1 MSYEHILFEVNDGVA
16 VVTLNR
22 PEQLNAWTA
31 TMSAE
36 LSDALTRCQNDDAVR
51 VIVITGAGGR
61 AFCAGADLGRGG
73 GTFAGR
79 DDSGA
84 RKTGGAQTA
93 GGARETSGAR
103 EPSESQPVFPHQ
115 VDKPVIAAINGHAV
129 GVGITYPMLAD
140 IRFIAEDAKVAFA
153 FVRRGVLPELASHV
167 TVARVA
173 GFSNAADLLL
183 SGRTIR
189 GAEAAAMGL
198 ASRALPAGEVLEAAM
213 ELAGDMARHTAPASV
228 AAAKRLLWEGVT
240 ASVPEMM
247 KREGP
252 LFSWFGNQPDAREGV
267 MSFVEKRDP
276 AWSMSARDVPD
287 DLLGGSRGR

>member
-1 MSYEHILFEVNDGVA
+1 MSYEHILFQVNDGVA
-16 VVTLNR
+16 LVTLNR

-51 VIVITGAGGR
+51 VVVITGAGDR

-79 DDSGA
+79 DDSRAQTAGGA
-84 RKTGGAQTA
+84 RKTGGA
-93 GGARETSGAR
+93 R
-103 EPSESQPVFPHQ
+103 EPSEAQPVFPHQ
-115 VDKPVIAAINGHAV
+115 IDKPVIAAINGHAV

-140 IRFIAEDAKVAFA
+140 IRFIAEEAKVAFA

-213 ELAGDMARHTAPASV
+213 ELARDMARHTAPASV

-252 LFSWFGNQPDAREGV
+252 LFAWFGNQPDAREGV
-267 MSFVEKRDP
+267 TSFVEKRDP